1 MDKERDLT
9 RKEKVLLYHYGGL
22 ELLKKKGMI
31 TGPDMLTKKG
41 LLEYAELIDSGFRP
55 TRKESK
61 WAIKE
66 IMG

>member
-1 MDKERDLT
+1 
-9 RKEKVLLYHYGGL
+9 
-22 ELLKKKGMI
+22 
-31 TGPDMLTKKG
+31 MLTKKG

>member
-22 ELLKKKGMI
+22 DLLKKKGMI

-41 LLEYAELIDSGFRP
+41 MLEYAELIDSGFRP